1 MITLRESAEAAAVAQ
16 ESKEGVGGV
25 GMAYDRRVLKV
36 PCNYLERQRS
46 ENGELHAK
54 AAAARQGFDNAEAN

>member
-1 MITLRESAEAAAVAQ
+1 MITLRESAEAAAAAQ

-46 ENGELHAK
+46 ENGE
-54 AAAARQGFDNAEAN
+54 AAGAENAESAAVMLKL